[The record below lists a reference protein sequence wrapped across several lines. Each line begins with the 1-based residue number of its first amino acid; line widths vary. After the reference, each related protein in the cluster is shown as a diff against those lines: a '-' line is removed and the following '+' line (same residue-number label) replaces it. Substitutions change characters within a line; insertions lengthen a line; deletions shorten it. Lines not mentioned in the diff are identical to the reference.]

1 MSSNK
6 TNRLSENVVWFRSE
20 NVVWGPR
27 EEEVPWNKIHY
38 MDLSLHDH
46 SNLEDNVYL
55 EQLELSHWT
64 LWFTGLTGLVDSLDW
79 STRWTHWLLKCYNRE
94 WPYCSILNCCCTF
107 PGWAGRLRAILI
119 SKKNHIHHI
128 VIITVYSDNLSRV
141 GALVGSKQSFTILF
155 DSKKLNF
162 ILATPLPSL

>member
-1 MSSNK
+1 MSSKRNS
-6 TNRLSENVVWFRSE
+6 RLSVNVVWLRSE
-20 NVVWGPR
+20 NVVWSPR

-64 LWFTGLTGLVDSLDW
+64 LWLTCLAGLTW
-79 STRWTHWLLKCYNRE
+79 HTWLTGFWNVKRE
-94 WPYCSILNCCCTF
+94 WPHCSILNCCCTF